1 MKMTKNKSIK
11 VCVNMIKKNVP
22 KRTKR
27 KREVKKEKKKWGRKV
42 LAEFP
47 SGPLKD

>member
-1 MKMTKNKSIK
+1 MTKNKSIK

-27 KREVKKEKKKWGRKV
+27 KREVKKERKNGEEKCWRSF
-42 LAEFP
+42 LL
-47 SGPLKD
+47 GP